1 MLSKEKLRKKF
12 ILLRKKKYFIV
23 KQDFFK
29 PLLKLIKAKK
39 KINISLYYPSNY
51 EVDTLNLFKILK
63 GKKNLITSLPKL
75 LSNGR
80 MKFVAWNFLD
90 PLEINKYGFLEPSDD
105 SRSII
110 PKIMIVPIVAF
121 DGLRNRLGYGKG
133 YYDRFI
139 SRQTK
144 RKKSLLTIGLAFS
157 FQKYKKIPTTKSDI
171 KLDYILTEKGVF

>member
-80 MKFVAWNFLD
+80 MKFVAWNFPD

-110 PKIMIVPIVAF
+110 PKIMIVEIA
-121 DGLRNRLGYGKG
+121 
-133 YYDRFI
+133 
-139 SRQTK
+139 
-144 RKKSLLTIGLAFS
+144 
-157 FQKYKKIPTTKSDI
+157 
-171 KLDYILTEKGVF
+171 